1 MNSSKSANLLM
12 IKYNYEEQGFRV
24 ALLKPSLDDREGKS
38 VIKSRIGIEAKC
50 SLVNPESSIYNCY
63 DADKTDVLMI
73 DEAQFLTE
81 KQVDELYNISFDI
94 PVICFGLLTDFSQH
108 LFEGSKRLI
117 ELAESIHEIKTVC
130 QCGARANFNGR
141 FDGEGNLIT
150 SGEQIVIGG
159 NEKYKALCKKCYEG
173 LKNQSLEKRKRAEN
187 PKLK

>member
-50 SLVNPESSIYNCY
+50 NLVNPESSIYNCY

-81 KQVDELYNISFDI
+81 KQVDELYNISFNI

-130 QCGARANFNGR
+130 QCGARANYNGR

-173 LKNQSLEKRKRAEN
+173 MRKQSLVKRRRQ
-187 PKLK
+187 